1 MIDYEGGAP
10 VNGISA
16 LIKETPE
23 SFLASST
30 RQSYNERTSV
40 YEPKSWYTPDTDS
53 AGTKTL
59 DFPVSKT
66 VRNTFLV
73 FIITQYLVFCYISP
87 KRIKTMT
94 EWINE

>member
-1 MIDYEGGAP
+1 MIDCEGGAP

-16 LIKETPE
+16 LVKETPE

-30 RQSYNERTSV
+30 RQTYSERTSV
-40 YEPKSWYTPDTDS
+40 YEPKSWPTPDTDS

-66 VRNTFLV
+66 VRK
-73 FIITQYLVFCYISP
+73 YISCVYNYP
-87 KRIKTMT
+87 IFG
-94 EWINE
+94 ILLY